1 MANLI
6 ELRNAI
12 LIVNAENLIDDE
24 ELNAPF
30 DLDNQRRIAT
40 PGLSQMSRLGI

>member
-24 ELNAPF
+24 EFLLLYGLNKPK
-30 DLDNQRRIAT
+30 N
-40 PGLSQMSRLGI
+40 M